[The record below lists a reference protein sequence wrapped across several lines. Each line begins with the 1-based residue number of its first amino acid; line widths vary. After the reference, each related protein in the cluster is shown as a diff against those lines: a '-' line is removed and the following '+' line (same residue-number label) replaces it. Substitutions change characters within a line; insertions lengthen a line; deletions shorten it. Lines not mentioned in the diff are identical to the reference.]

1 MRVAMQIN
9 YLVPRV
15 IRHFMPG
22 SIARFLLNRGW
33 IIKPGSETSAP
44 EESAARYKDN
54 LEKAGVSIIG
64 ADLMIFGY
72 GGHFDTACV
81 LLKMG
86 ANHVTLCEYK
96 TPPDHINNAT
106 LLPTYSDYLR
116 KEGELILTEDRYIT
130 LVQGDIRK
138 LAAEKSIKKCDIV
151 VSISVYEHL
160 QDVPGITRALA
171 SITKPGG
178 MNLHLVDL
186 RDHFFKFPFEML
198 CYSEKV
204 WTGWL
209 NPASHHNRY
218 RFGDYQKVFKE
229 LFKEVE
235 IEVLS
240 RDLEAFKKSKERIRQ
255 EFLTGDPQIDSIT
268 SVKIVARKA
277 D

>member
-1 MRVAMQIN
+1 MQIN

-15 IRHFMPG
+15 IRHFIPN
-22 SIARFLLNRGW
+22 SIVRFLLKRGW

-44 EESAARYKDN
+44 EESANRYKHN

-64 ADLMIFGY
+64 SDLMIFGY

-86 ANHVTLCEYK
+86 ANHVTLCEFD
-96 TPPDHINNAT
+96 TPPDHVNNAA
-106 LLPTYSDYLR
+106 LLPSNSDYLR
-116 KEGELILTEDRYIT
+116 KEGNLILTNERYIT

-138 LAAEKSIKKCDIV
+138 LALDKSIEKSDIV
-151 VSISVYEHL
+151 VSLSVYEHL
-160 QDVPGITRALA
+160 RDVPGITRALE

-178 MNLHLVDL
+178 VHLHLVDL

-204 WTGWL
+204 WVGWL

-218 RFGDYQKVFKE
+218 RFGDYQKVFEE

-240 RDLEAFKKSKERIRQ
+240 RDIEAFKKSKARIRD
-255 EFLTGDPQIDSIT
+255 EFLSGDPHLDSIT
-268 SVKIVARKA
+268 SVKIFARKA